1 MGGRKPTSCGPATSP
16 QHEAAE
22 MSLEILISTAQAAL
36 RAQRLARRQ
45 GAALP
50 ECIGDDESIALTPQ
64 QSLTHLALHATRAVA
79 AAATVCLPAFERAST
94 TAPGLATSSTFPP
107 SSSTR
112 GTASSQGPSVR
123 TLRRTT
129 QRQNAKE
136 RAERRDPPATT
147 GFFTTPSVL
156 PTVVPGASFTFGNAS
171 GTVKSRDFA
180 QTAAPSCGA
189 AVSDST
195 FSDIVR
201 RAPSGTPPSPG
212 EKRSGKPA
220 SVPPSPPRTSKKG
233 KAAAQGDLQDEDIAD
248 LEYEDPWHEADGLD
262 VEVYDQHV

>member
-1 MGGRKPTSCGPATSP
+1 MGGRKPTSGGPATSP

-64 QSLTHLALHATRAVA
+64 QSLTHLALHTTRAVA

-94 TAPGLATSSTFPP
+94 TAPDLATSSTFPP
-107 SSSTR
+107 STSTR

-156 PTVVPGASFTFGNAS
+156 PTVVP
-171 GTVKSRDFA
+171 
-180 QTAAPSCGA
+180 
-189 AVSDST
+189 AVSDTT

-233 KAAAQGDLQDEDIAD
+233 KAAAQGDAQDEDIAD